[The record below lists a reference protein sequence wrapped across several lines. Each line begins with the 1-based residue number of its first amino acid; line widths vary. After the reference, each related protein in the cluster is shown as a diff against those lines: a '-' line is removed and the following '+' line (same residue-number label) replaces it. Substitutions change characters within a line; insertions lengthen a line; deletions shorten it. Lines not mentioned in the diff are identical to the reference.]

1 MATPTDK
8 VKDAIEEGANK
19 TDKAIAT
26 MAGKASH
33 ATRRA
38 QVAAEDAVD
47 GGRDALEGA
56 LICGKAMIRAN
67 PLAAVATVAVVAY
80 LWGRLRR

>member
-8 VKDAIEEGANK
+8 VKDAIEEGADK
-19 TDKAIAT
+19 ADKAIAT
-26 MAGKASH
+26 VAGKASN

-38 QVAAEDAVD
+38 KVVAEDAVD
-47 GGRDALEGA
+47 SGHDALEGA